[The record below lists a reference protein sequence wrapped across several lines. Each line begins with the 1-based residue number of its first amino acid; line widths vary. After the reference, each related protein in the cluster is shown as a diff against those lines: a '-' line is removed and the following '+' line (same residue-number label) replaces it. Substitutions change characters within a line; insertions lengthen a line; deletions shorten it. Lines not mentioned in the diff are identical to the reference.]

1 MSEARFSFFIRIR
14 KLITL
19 SYLVILLLGFHP
31 GCSTQPQ
38 SHPRDT
44 VPIPQDAQFLEECS
58 IKGIM
63 ACKLMSALS
72 GDYGAEKRP
81 ACIAYR
87 DKNWKLIET
96 CGSLP
101 AAHP

>member
-1 MSEARFSFFIRIR
+1 MSRARLSYFVR
-14 KLITL
+14 KLMMPSFIA
-19 SYLVILLLGFHP
+19 ILLLGLQP

-44 VPIPQDAQFLEECS
+44 APIPQDAQFLAECS
-58 IKGIM
+58 IRGVM

-72 GDYGAEKRP
+72 GDYGAEKRA

-87 DKNWKLIET
+87 DSSGKLVET

-101 AAHP
+101 ATHP

>member
-1 MSEARFSFFIRIR
+1 MVRVQLNYLLR
-14 KLITL
+14 KFLMPSSL
-19 SYLVILLLGFHP
+19 AILLLGLQP

-38 SHPRDT
+38 THPRDT
-44 VPIPQDAQFLEECS
+44 ASIPQDAQFLSECS
-58 IKGIM
+58 IKGVM
-63 ACKLMSALS
+63 ACSLTSALS

-87 DKNWKLIET
+87 DRNLKLVEQ

-101 AAHP
+101 ATHP